1 MQLEIFLYKFTE
13 TNFDIMK
20 HAFLILI
27 ALLFVASSCKK
38 KQVKKIEKYVVE
50 GNWKV
55 TYFLHDGVNETSD
68 YNQDSYHF
76 MSDGTVHIYPPL
88 IQVVF
93 TGSWSCAKETDSS
106 DDDLSDDNH
115 VEFNLLLPNPY
126 DELSDDWEIE
136 SYSDTKIELKDKSS
150 DGSVDYLTIEKI

>member
-1 MQLEIFLYKFTE
+1 MKYIFLVMT
-13 TNFDIMK
+13 
-20 HAFLILI
+20 AFLFLNTG
-27 ALLFVASSCKK
+27 CKK
-38 KQVKKIEKYVVE
+38 KQAKKIEKYVVE

-55 TYFLHDGVNETSD
+55 TYFMHDGVNETSD

-76 MSDGTVHIYPPL
+76 MPDGTVHIYPPI

-115 VEFNLLLPNPY
+115 VEFNLVLPNPY
-126 DELSDDWEIE
+126 DDLSDDWEVE
-136 SYSDTKIELKDKSS
+136 SFSEDKIELKDKSS

>member
-1 MQLEIFLYKFTE
+1 MKYIFLAITV
-13 TNFDIMK
+13 
-20 HAFLILI
+20 FL
-27 ALLFVASSCKK
+27 FMNTGCKK
-38 KQVKKIEKYVVE
+38 KQIKKIEKYVVE

-76 MSDGTVHIYPPL
+76 LSDGTVHIYPPL

-93 TGSWSCAKETDSS
+93 TGSWSCVKDTNSS

-115 VEFNLLLPNPY
+115 IEFNLVLPYPY
-126 DELSDDWEIE
+126 DELSDDWEVE
-136 SYSDTKIELKDKSS
+136 SFSDDKIELKDKSS
-150 DGSVDYLTIEKI
+150 DGSVDYLTLEKI

>member
-1 MQLEIFLYKFTE
+1 VKLTIETMKYIFLVMTV
-13 TNFDIMK
+13 
-20 HAFLILI
+20 FLFLNTG
-27 ALLFVASSCKK
+27 CKK

-55 TYFLHDGVNETSD
+55 TYFMHDGVNETSD

-76 MSDGTVHIYPPL
+76 MSDGTVHIYPPI
-88 IQVVF
+88 IQVLF

-115 VEFNLLLPNPY
+115 VEFNLVLPTPY
-126 DELSDDWEIE
+126 DELSDDWEVE
-136 SYSDTKIELKDKSS
+136 SFSEDKIELKDKSS
-150 DGSVDYLTIEKI
+150 DGSVDYLTLEKI